1 VCGLVFSSI
10 WDRSTVEKS
19 LEDMKYRGP
28 DFHDCIAVNKKF
40 FGHVRLS
47 LVDLDN
53 RSNQPMTRGK
63 DHIIF
68 NGEVY
73 NFKDL
78 REELEEIG
86 YSFSTNGDT
95 EVLLYSIRCW
105 GKNFYQKIDGPFA
118 FVYYNEDRD
127 EILFSV
133 DSFGEKQLYF
143 EYNSGGIS
151 ISSLFQTFVRNLPDY
166 EVMDRSINEYF
177 DAGFVGSDEC
187 TFARDIFKVS
197 EKYVYTFSFQ
207 QNELKRD
214 LKKSTYFNLTFSS
227 LVDGSSLFHKTFKRV
242 LSNRLSVDVHYGLLL
257 SGGVDSTYIL
267 CNMILEMGI
276 KPKCYSL
283 MSVHDVDYNNLIILK
298 NYFQL
303 DLTII
308 EPPVNFGDFYEQ
320 AIEKMDTPF
329 YDAAY
334 FSLYYLMS
342 KIDQNI
348 KVLICG
354 DGADELFYSYSDTRL
369 LSKKYRFFNRFNS
382 QIKSLSGLHT
392 HFAKY
397 LLLQDKDENTK
408 WAEYYSIISNRKLY
422 DFEEDVNLITY
433 KNLSERLLLKSDK
446 ASMSFSKEIRT
457 PFLNNELYSIVKSL
471 RNDYYISDK
480 KIMKSYI
487 QDNVP
492 GIGKIKKRGF
502 NSGGMLN
509 GFSFISE
516 VTELRIKKLIVNIL
530 FGKDNV

>member
-1 VCGLVFSSI
+1 
-10 WDRSTVEKS
+10 
-19 LEDMKYRGP
+19 
-28 DFHDCIAVNKKF
+28 
-40 FGHVRLS
+40 
-47 LVDLDN
+47 
-53 RSNQPMTRGK
+53 
-63 DHIIF
+63 
-68 NGEVY
+68 
-73 NFKDL
+73 
-78 REELEEIG
+78 
-86 YSFSTNGDT
+86 
-95 EVLLYSIRCW
+95 
-105 GKNFYQKIDGPFA
+105 
-118 FVYYNEDRD
+118 
-127 EILFSV
+127 
-133 DSFGEKQLYF
+133 
-143 EYNSGGIS
+143 
-151 ISSLFQTFVRNLPDY
+151 
-166 EVMDRSINEYF
+166 
-177 DAGFVGSDEC
+177 
-187 TFARDIFKVS
+187 
-197 EKYVYTFSFQ
+197 
-207 QNELKRD
+207 
-214 LKKSTYFNLTFSS
+214 
-227 LVDGSSLFHKTFKRV
+227 
-242 LSNRLSVDVHYGLLL
+242 
-257 SGGVDSTYIL
+257 
-267 CNMILEMGI
+267 
-276 KPKCYSL
+276 
-283 MSVHDVDYNNLIILK
+283 
-298 NYFQL
+298 
-303 DLTII
+303 
-308 EPPVNFGDFYEQ
+308 
-320 AIEKMDTPF
+320 
-329 YDAAY
+329 
-334 FSLYYLMS
+334 MS